1 MRSLTLMGLVLLL
14 MVVSGDA
21 FAQMPQYIT
30 VGADALRDLGFP
42 YLSPA
47 IDQRNI
53 LINAFS
59 FQMSLF
65 GAISGTTGDAVP
77 ALTILAATAVL
88 IGALMIIFNPKHRKA
103 PVLGTWLLLVII
115 TMFAPFGSKYLFY
128 PLSGSAVKGLDA
140 ATGGSNNGRI
150 TDCNGNNYIACGFTP
165 QLVGVHIAS
174 VLQLTLSDM
183 FTSKQWK
190 GLIEQSLAEK
200 SLLNDV
206 RLDVGNAWLQRLNTL
221 QSPSNCGSGF
231 SWYSQSIYRADPNSS
246 WAQNNDMK
254 YTYTMASEWANLRE
268 IFGRDAEPGNMNSFR
283 RDLPN
288 APPTIVLYD
297 ERDFPWKGGTTGQSG
312 GASSGEVT
320 GRQNEYANGIDN
332 IYRALVDKAP
342 RVSYNGQTA
351 RTNGQTAR
359 TISIEKALDDLEEK
373 GFFQAVRT
381 ECSLWKDYV
390 NPWGDNAEACGIR
403 TGLIFTRNTLK
414 KDEQG
419 NNADAARKC
428 YYNNSG
434 VCFGTGSW
442 LGPVKQANA
451 FREILQSAKARYV
464 DPRGTKNAT
473 VSSGANDP
481 FLRELMK
488 VTGDGG
494 KDILSSEIMMKMPVG
509 LVHYSPPKEDGGE
522 AVRTDGK
529 PRTEMSCFQ
538 SLNDLTN
545 EAINKVFGPNSKM
558 RDMEPLR
565 KLLVEQKTLRDASD
579 PRLFGFNQSDVYDS
593 NAESQCMRDNA
604 PNGRGNINVLEALC
618 SNYAGKDFVN
628 MLETAF
634 MQRAKDRLL
643 QLKRD
648 DPSYPDTLSPKERY
662 QVMLTLVMDAIHSST
677 TARRS
682 TEAEK
687 TATDAT
693 EKIDLVGLDGLTQFG
708 GAAATMFG
716 KVLAKIGATFT
727 GPLASAIVYFMNIL
741 VNMALLIIIVLTPI
755 LFVIGLAMPGAAM
768 GMLTIAVLGAFIL
781 KLTPVTL
788 LVLNNIG
795 GMVYDMIGAGGEA
808 NKGVMQDLMIL
819 AMAGLYANVVGLT
832 FFLLFK
838 LGDAS
843 TVLSRFTAIDGSAK
857 QIADKGWDMTKAAAL
872 LAATTVGTAV
882 TGGIGG
888 LIGRAQLGGAAA
900 RAQGE
905 LTDAQR
911 AAQMGGNRDE
921 PNPDDPNTAPGTGDG
936 PSGGGAGG
944 AANQV
949 AAAEDLL
956 DSQPKTQ
963 EEIAQANYEER
974 MRRSEIGAEAF
985 GQELRNRAL
994 GLGGSEGDAR
1004 PQVSLN
1010 EQQLPDG
1017 QSLAIP
1023 NTTGAS
1029 EEGDD
1034 LPPAMVSSSGAP
1046 ILGGGS
1052 GGAAAGSVG
1061 GATANQ
1067 ALGAGGRPPA
1077 GSQQEMVQQR
1087 LNQIQADRTAQNVS
1101 SSMSRLQAMANDTS
1115 LKPETRAEAQRALNM
1130 VSSQMTDE
1138 SIRDANQVMA
1148 QALDT
1153 HQDGMTMQM
1162 YEGRQVRRAN
1172 LEHDVAARLASF
1184 NAQYGARMDDLS
1196 SRKAR
1201 GISLTQSEE
1210 TELANMKTVVDDLN
1224 SINTTELVMGDIDA
1238 RLGATDRLRT
1248 ALDVRANADKLPS
1261 YKASFAS
1268 GVYGAFAGTGGGLTK
1283 IPVIGPMIAETLNER
1298 HQAPERARAWAAAGG
1313 YGKWSKLQ
1321 SSAKRMGF
1329 YQKEMAPIA
1338 AGTQYEAMLVGGGFQ
1353 AQADIARQG
1362 VIENV
1367 ARSRSLYDA
1376 MVASRTVGSID
1387 KFKAEIN
1394 DDQKFKASATNRILN
1409 TNPSLKVNSDEFNK
1423 AMDKEFQTELT
1434 RRFENSIDMDKNPNF
1449 KAYLDIGEL
1458 EGLGRIQSADRVH
1471 SIRTEAQF
1479 AQGAVYNAK
1488 RLKGGGNRLGD
1499 LTPEEML
1506 AQGKVEVETVG
1517 VALTPELL
1525 NRKRSA
1531 AAVRSF
1537 DNTLENVLVDNY
1549 GVVEKLH
1556 IRNDPTWNAAR
1567 DMEFDANAARA
1578 FSMANLDNDYVVLGH
1593 IKMVQGKQTSM
1604 GYAGAYNTMV
1614 ELRNESNKLISSHID
1629 KARAA
1634 GDKSLLEAM
1643 DKAAQK
1649 VTSGNQSDI
1658 NAAARI
1664 AAEKWAKSDLARLN
1678 VNVPMES
1685 VFVEAK
1691 TSAAAKLRQTVE
1703 VAPDNMAAQAM
1714 ANRNAAIKVAGA
1726 AYMDTF
1732 NNSPEMRGKLGTT
1745 LNMIKNGRTVNLGTV
1760 SESLARA
1767 NREISEQNRNQ
1778 LDAAMKSFIQAHPDA
1793 LVVSHTGSGKNRV
1806 SSAYIEQ
1813 RYTDELKKFYTDAL
1827 GGPMSPQAEANF
1839 RDRLKDGKWLIA
1851 TTDD

>member
-30 VGADALRDLGFP
+30 VGTDALRDLGFP

-88 IGALMIIFNPKHRKA
+88 VGALMIIFNPKHRKA

-115 TMFAPFGSKYLFY
+115 TLFAPFGSKYLFY
-128 PLSGSAVKGLDA
+128 PLTGSAVRGLDA
-140 ATGGSNNGRI
+140 ATGGSSNGRI

-183 FTSKQWK
+183 FMSRQWK

-200 SLLNDV
+200 SLLNDA
-206 RLDVGNAWLQRLNTL
+206 RLDVGNAWLMRLNTL
-221 QSPSNCGSGF
+221 QSPSNCGGGF
-231 SWYSQSIYRADPNSS
+231 SWNKQSVYRADPSSS
-246 WAQNNDMK
+246 WAQENDMK

-283 RDLPN
+283 RDLTS

-297 ERDFPWKGGTTGQSG
+297 ESDFPWSGGGTTG
-312 GASSGEVT
+312 GASSGEIN
-320 GRQNEYANGIDN
+320 GRQNGYANGIN
-332 IYRALVDKAP
+332 SIYSALVDGAP
-342 RVSYNGQTA
+342 GVSFNAQASG
-351 RTNGQTAR
+351 
-359 TISIEKALDDLEEK
+359 TISIKDALDDLESK
-373 GFFQAVRT
+373 GFFKAVRT
-381 ECSLWKDYV
+381 ECSLWSDYL
-390 NPWGDNAEACGIR
+390 NPWGDNAKACGIR
-403 TGLIFTRNTLK
+403 TGLIFTRNTLNA
-414 KDEQG
+414 DDQG
-419 NNADAARKC
+419 NNADSMRKC
-428 YYNNSG
+428 YYDRGN
-434 VCFGTGSW
+434 CFGTGSW

-451 FREILQSAKARYV
+451 FREILQSAKAKYV
-464 DPRGTKNAT
+464 DPRGTMNAT

-481 FLRELMK
+481 FLWELMK
-488 VTGDGG
+488 VRDDGG
-494 KDILSSEIMMKMPVG
+494 ADLLSSQIMMTMPVG
-509 LVHYSPPKEDGGE
+509 FVHYSPPTEDGGE
-522 AVRTDGK
+522 AVRTGGK
-529 PRTEMSCFQ
+529 PRTEMSCFE

-558 RDMEPLR
+558 RDMQPLQ
-565 KLLVEQKTLRDASD
+565 KLLVDQRALPAASEPLLR
-579 PRLFGFNQSDVYDS
+579 GFNENDVYD
-593 NAESQCMRDNA
+593 AGIEAQCRA
-604 PNGRGNINVLEALC
+604 
-618 SNYAGKDFVN
+618 SNYDESGTMQLINCVDFAGKQFMT

-634 MQRAKDRLL
+634 MQRAKDRLI
-643 QLKRD
+643 QLKKLN
-648 DPSYPDTLSPKERY
+648 PSHPDTLSPEERY

-677 TARRS
+677 VARRS
-682 TEAEK
+682 NDAEK
-687 TATDAT
+687 AATDAT
-693 EKIDLVGLDGLTQFG
+693 TKIDLVGLDGLTSFG

-716 KVLAKIGATFT
+716 QVLAKIGATFT